1 MASKSDGQIIIDSEI
16 QTDGIQKDIQ
26 EVRASVEKIV
36 SQLSKLEKSFEDA
49 FSGGS
54 AAGAVSEQNKIQS
67 ELSETEQDIKSV
79 TDADQQLNSQ
89 MNKDASGKYKDL
101 QSEINQTDTKMSG
114 LKSTAGSTA
123 TSVEGAAADMSEA
136 FNNLNDNLD
145 EVNQNTKLGNL
156 MGATEN
162 LSGAGEKVIDFAKST
177 VEMATDVQGATSR
190 VNAYFG
196 LTGDAADE
204 MSTVMENVF
213 KTGITDNLDDVSEA
227 IISVNSNLKDLSPES
242 LEKITSQA
250 MTMQQVFGVDMNET
264 MRGAQALVKGFGI
277 SADDAMDLLVTG
289 AQNGLNYTD
298 ELGDNISEYGPR
310 FAQLGFS
317 ASEYFS
323 ILQAGADNGAYSL
336 DKVNDFLNEFQTS
349 LADGRIEENI
359 GKFSQSTQDL
369 YNTWKTTGEGGKE
382 LFNSIISELA
392 KMPDGYEKAS
402 LASELW
408 SSLGEDNSL
417 SMIESLSNVANTYD
431 DVSGA
436 AADMTDATTTPMQE
450 LQSKINE
457 TKLALAPLGTTL
469 LDLAT
474 QYLPPIIEGIQ
485 NLIGFFTSLP
495 GPVQKVITVVALL
508 AAGFLVLAPSI
519 ASIAT
524 ILSTMFAPSLVA
536 SGTAAGTSAI
546 GFGALSIALLPIAL
560 IIAGIIAAIVAVIA
574 IIKNWDSIVA
584 WFKDRF
590 NGAIEV
596 VKGIID
602 GFKNFFKKAWEII
615 QTIFE
620 TVWDAIVNN
629 PVVQILVATITALIE
644 GLSTTLKGIW
654 EGIKNI
660 AKGAWELI
668 KNTILAPVLLIC
680 DLVTGDFD
688 QLKSDAQKIWNNI
701 KNAASTIWN
710 GIKQVITAPIQ
721 GVITFATSAF
731 DKIKTIIVNAGN
743 SIKSFVQK
751 IPAAIQSAFQSA
763 ISFIT
768 SLPSKA
774 VQWGRDIIQGIVN
787 GIKSAIG
794 KIRDAASS
802 IASNIRS
809 FLHFTVPDEGP
820 LADADEY
827 APDFMELLIKGL
839 SKNVGKVRS
848 AAEKVASAMQIPD
861 YNVSL
866 PYMAQG
872 VIAPGSSTVTYN
884 TSNVTNNNNAGM
896 AQILALLAQLVNQGS
911 GGGTYEFKANI
922 NRKTLFDE
930 IITEAKIRQ
939 GSNGKN
945 PFELGV

>member
-79 TDADQQLNSQ
+79 TDADQHLNSQ

-156 MGATEN
+156 IGATEN

-204 MSTVMENVF
+204 MAGVVENVF
-213 KTGITDNLDDVSEA
+213 KSGVTDSLDEVADATILVKNN
-227 IISVNSNLKDLSPES
+227 IQDLDNAS
-242 LEKITSQA
+242 LEKLTGQSIVLERT
-250 MTMQQVFGVDMNET
+250 FGSDMSET
-264 MRGAQALVKGFGI
+264 MRGVNALMTNFGLDAQT
-277 SADDAMDLLVTG
+277 AMDLVVSGT
-289 AQNGLNYTD
+289 QNGLDKTQ
-298 ELGDNISEYGPR
+298 ELGDNLSEYSGK
-310 FAQLGFS
+310 FAQAGYS
-317 ASEYFS
+317 AEEYFQ
-323 ILQAGADNGAYSL
+323 LLNNGLEGGAYNL
-336 DKVNDFLNEFQTS
+336 DKVNDSINEVTTR
-349 LADGRIEENI
+349 LADGTISDSI
-359 GKFSQSTQDL
+359 GIYSEKTQ
-369 YNTWKTTGEGGKE
+369 E
-382 LFNSIISELA
+382 LFEAWQNGGATQKQVIDSIVADISGCQNQQEALNMA
-392 KMPDGYEKAS
+392 TTAFGTMAEDGG
-402 LASELW
+402 LNVI
-408 SSLGEDNSL
+408 SSLTSVG
-417 SMIESLSNVANTYD
+417 NTYD
-431 DVSGA
+431 DVSGKA
-436 AADMTDATTTPMQE
+436 AALSDATTTPMQE

-457 TKLALAPLGTTL
+457 TKLALAPLGSTL

-495 GPVQKVITVVALL
+495 GPVQKVIIVVALL
-508 AAGFLVLAPSI
+508 AAGFLLLAPSI

-574 IIKNWDSIVA
+574 IIKNWDAIVA
-584 WFKDRF
+584 WFKDKF
-590 NGAIEV
+590 SGAIDT
-596 VKGIID
+596 VKSIID
-602 GFKNFFKKAWEII
+602 GFKEFFHTAWETI
-615 QTIFE
+615 QNIFE
-620 TVWDAIVNN
+620 TVWNAILNN
-629 PVVQILVATITALIE
+629 PVVQIIVATITSLIE

-743 SIKSFVQK
+743 SIKSFVQQ

-866 PYMAQG
+866 PYMSQG

-896 AQILALLAQLVNQGS
+896 GQILALLTQLVNQGS

>member
-145 EVNQNTKLGNL
+145 EVNKNTKLGNL
-156 MGATEN
+156 IDATEN

-196 LTGDAADE
+196 LAGDAADE
-204 MSTVMENVF
+204 MAGVVENVF
-213 KTGITDNLDDVSEA
+213 KSGVTDSLDEVADATILVKNN
-227 IISVNSNLKDLSPES
+227 IQDLDNAS
-242 LEKITSQA
+242 LEKLTGQA
-250 MTMQQVFGVDMNET
+250 IVLERTFGSDMSET
-264 MRGAQALVKGFGI
+264 MRGVNALMTNFGLDAQT
-277 SADDAMDLLVTG
+277 AMDLVVSGT
-289 AQNGLNYTD
+289 QNGLDKTQ
-298 ELGDNISEYGPR
+298 ELGDNLSEYSGK
-310 FAQLGFS
+310 FAQAGYS
-317 ASEYFS
+317 AEEYFQ
-323 ILQAGADNGAYSL
+323 LLNNGLEGGAYNL
-336 DKVNDFLNEFQTS
+336 DKVNDSINEVTTR
-349 LADGRIEENI
+349 LADGTISDSI
-359 GKFSQSTQDL
+359 GIYSEKTQ
-369 YNTWKTTGEGGKE
+369 E
-382 LFNSIISELA
+382 LFEAWQNGGATQKQVIDSIVADISGCQNQQEALNMA
-392 KMPDGYEKAS
+392 TTAFGTMAEDGGLKVI
-402 LASELW
+402 
-408 SSLGEDNSL
+408 SSLTSVG
-417 SMIESLSNVANTYD
+417 NTYD
-431 DVSGA
+431 DVSGKA
-436 AADMTDATTTPMQE
+436 AALSDATTTPMQD

-485 NLIGFFTSLP
+485 NLIGFFTGLP
-495 GPVQKVITVVALL
+495 GPVQKVIIVVALL
-508 AAGFLVLAPSI
+508 AAGFLALAPSI
-519 ASIAT
+519 ASTAT
-524 ILSTMFAPSLVA
+524 ILSTIFAPSLVA
-536 SGTAAGTSAI
+536 SGSAAGTSAI
-546 GFGALSIALLPIAL
+546 GFGALSVALLPIAL

-574 IIKNWDSIVA
+574 IIKNWDEIVA

-590 NGAIEV
+590 GSAIDV
-596 VKGIID
+596 VKNIID
-602 GFKNFFKKAWEII
+602 GFKEFFQTVWDKI
-615 QTIFE
+615 QNIFE
-620 TVWDAIVNN
+620 TVWNAILNN
-629 PVVQILVATITALIE
+629 PVVQIIVATITSLVE

-660 AKGAWELI
+660 AKGAWDLI

-688 QLKSDAQKIWNNI
+688 KLKEDASKIWSNI

-710 GIKQVITAPIQ
+710 GVKQVITAPIQ
-721 GVITFATSAF
+721 GVIVFATSAF
-731 DKIKTIIVNAGN
+731 DKIKSIIVNAGN
-743 SIKSFVQK
+743 SIKSFVQQ
-751 IPAAIQSAFQSA
+751 IPSAIQSAFQSA

-774 VQWGRDIIQGIVN
+774 VKWGKDIIQGIVN

-809 FLHFTVPDEGP
+809 FLHFSVPDEGP

-827 APDFMELLIKGL
+827 APDFMELIIKGL
-839 SKNVGKVRS
+839 SKNIGKVRS
-848 AAEKVASAMQIPD
+848 AAENVASAMQIPD
-861 YNVSL
+861 YNVGL
-866 PYMAQG
+866 PYMSQG
-872 VIAPGSSTVTYN
+872 VIAPATTSITNYN
-884 TSNVTNNNNAGM
+884 SAVTNNSGSDISQLLSMMRQFLSSGKSAGGHG
-896 AQILALLAQLVNQGS
+896 QQVIV
-911 GGGTYEFKANI
+911 KV
-922 NRKTLFDE
+922 NRKTLFDMV
-930 IITEAKIRQ
+930 IDEAKLRQ
-939 GSNGKN
+939 GQTGQNA
-945 PFELGV
+945 FEL